1 MQEELACE
9 ETLLRR
15 AMVGSGNESVP
26 SKSRPSA
33 RKLREAYENLSPK
46 PMWFYLQVLS
56 TGIDKNLQ
64 ESQAKKRK
72 ATVHHRNSAKPSSWT
87 DHFHSRSLA
96 YPSPFYSSLYRRL

>member
-9 ETLLRR
+9 ETLRR

-72 ATVHHRNSAKPSSWT
+72 ATETLLNRQVGQIISIL
-87 DHFHSRSLA
+87 DHL
-96 YPSPFYSSLYRRL
+96 LILRLFTLHFIAAFDWFA